1 MEESISIYD
10 AHDWVGGLKPEAG
23 REGPRE
29 EGGRTKGRHLLARAR
44 AFTEAKECQVSDASL
59 LPFLHITGGRDET
72 SHSNVRIA
80 LAG

>member
-10 AHDWVGGLKPEAG
+10 AHDWVGGLKPEG
-23 REGPRE
+23 GRDRGRREGGPKAD
-29 EGGRTKGRHLLARAR
+29 TFSRAR